1 MIHLFIIKDKTFG
14 SLFHFY
20 ELHFLVACTQLY
32 TPLCPSVRR
41 SVRPSHFTFS
51 ALMGFLALLLLP
63 KCSTDLNYG
72 PYPPARD
79 WGSHVSGLVFSH
91 SHLGHMHMTLHPTS
105 NIFTGTKHFHLFL
118 SMSIPPLLLLICLSL
133 SLSLS
138 SSYHASLIPTF
149 NFDSIGSCK
158 FLPYLSGLVCF

>member
-1 MIHLFIIKDKTFG
+1 MGVGLSHL
-14 SLFHFY
+14 
-20 ELHFLVACTQLY
+20 
-32 TPLCPSVRR
+32 
-41 SVRPSHFTFS
+41 TFS
-51 ALMGFLALLLLP
+51 TLMGFLAIPLLP
-63 KCSTDLNYG
+63 KCSTDLEYG
-72 PYPPARD
+72 PCPPARD

-138 SSYHASLIPTF
+138 L
-149 NFDSIGSCK
+149 SISVH
-158 FLPYLSGLVCF
+158 LPM